1 VLATGHW
8 LQAADDAAAA
18 AAIAAAA
25 TVQKLHHHYCRFA
38 RWQIARNKKAALGHK
53 LH

>member
-25 TVQKLHHHYCRFA
+25 TVQKIHHYCGFA
-38 RWQIARNKKAALGHK
+38 GWQIARSKKAC
-53 LH
+53 